1 MIVKRGRNLRL
12 FRSSFVFFLV
22 LGLFTAPTVSIQLDA
37 ENNHIYESI
46 ANQSSY
52 IFNTDFSFSDNLICP
67 IDFADIKT
75 EINHFNSISVFLYNL
90 FVFIFVFFKFLCFQ
104 KFEKPKTFNKYI
116 KSILFIQTVK

>member
-1 MIVKRGRNLRL
+1 MIVKRARNLRL
-12 FRSSFVFFLV
+12 LRSIFVFFLF

-52 IFNTDFSFSDNLICP
+52 IFNTDFSFSDNLIRP
-67 IDFADIKT
+67 IDFADIKS

-104 KFEKPKTFNKYI
+104 KFEKPKTLNKYI

>member
-1 MIVKRGRNLRL
+1 MIVKRARNLRL
-12 FRSSFVFFLV
+12 LRSIFVFFLF

-52 IFNTDFSFSDNLICP
+52 IFNTDFSFSDNLIRP
-67 IDFADIKT
+67 IDFADIKS

-90 FVFIFVFFKFLCFQ
+90 FVFIFVFHKRLFIMEFLCFQ
-104 KFEKPKTFNKYI
+104 
-116 KSILFIQTVK
+116 S